1 MSMND
6 IKAFYDLTAEQTAD
20 EWYAND
26 VLNPSILDF
35 VKRLPKSP
43 RVLDL
48 GCGPG
53 HESMRLSRS
62 GADVVG
68 VDFSEECIKTA
79 RERCPGVTFEVLDF
93 RELDQRFGTFDGVWA
108 CASLIHIE
116 PKELPIVLR
125 GTAGV
130 LKRNG
135 YLIVMVMT
143 GEGVLEEKSNLEV
156 DGWKLRRTV
165 YGYTRESFT
174 AIAEKAGFEFVSE
187 GYLDPTIS
195 AHGWGSYIYR
205 IKEGYGGL
213 Q

>member
-1 MSMND
+1 MNE
-6 IKAFYDLTAEQTAD
+6 IKTFYDLTAEQTAD

-26 VLNPSILDF
+26 ILNSSVLDF
-35 VKRLPKSP
+35 VKRLPKHP
-43 RVLDL
+43 KVLDL

-53 HESMRLSRS
+53 HESMRLAGA

-68 VDFSEECIKTA
+68 VDFSEECIKAA
-79 RERCPGVTFEVLDF
+79 RERCPGVIFEVLDF

-116 PKELPIVLR
+116 PEALPDVLR
-125 GTAGV
+125 RTAAV

-143 GEGVLEEKSNLEV
+143 GEGILEEKSNLEV
-156 DGWKLRRTV
+156 DGRKLRRTV

-174 AIAEKAGFEFVSE
+174 AIAEKAGFDFVSE
-187 GYLDPTIS
+187 GYLDPSIS
-195 AHGWGSYIYR
+195 ARGWESYIYH
-205 IKEGYGGL
+205 IKEG
-213 Q
+213 